1 MHWRDEYVLGIQ
13 EMDNQHKTLIQ
24 GFTAIE
30 EAIRLEKNW
39 STIHFNITDLKDFAR
54 FHFSCEEALMR
65 MFGYPEI
72 KLHTAE
78 HTHFFKV
85 LSDIEINSIRKSVE
99 KDLVKF
105 LRLWLTK
112 HIVGSD
118 REVARHILSGA
129 SVMRTSLAGQ

>member
-85 LSDIEINSIRKSVE
+85 LSDIETNSIRKSVE

-129 SVMRTSLAGQ
+129 NVMRTSLVGQ

>member
-85 LSDIEINSIRKSVE
+85 LSDIETNSIRKSVE

-129 SVMRTSLAGQ
+129 SVMRSALAGQ

>member
-78 HTHFFKV
+78 HTHFLKV
-85 LSDIEINSIRKSVE
+85 LSDIETNSIRKSVE

-129 SVMRTSLAGQ
+129 SVMRSALAGQ